1 MIVCGAICSTTKMI
15 LLKKSFLW
23 CLGLWVVVF
32 CLNKVFRMWHLEAYR
47 GLKILFTGLRMKTV
61 YTFARKAEDL
71 CRYK

>member
-1 MIVCGAICSTTKMI
+1 
-15 LLKKSFLW
+15 
-23 CLGLWVVVF
+23 
-32 CLNKVFRMWHLEAYR
+32 MWHLEAYR